1 MPHRFW
7 SLHLWFVC
15 LVLHPLLGWGQT
27 LPNKEFALSLHG
39 EWRIA
44 FGFYAASREALLPDY
59 NDSNWVSVSVPAF
72 WNDYE
77 ISRGFSGLALYRK
90 TFFLPDSAKGQPLYL
105 LLGRI
110 NSIDEAYLNGQLI
123 GKTGDMDN
131 PADGEWRAYL
141 LPDSLLGYG
150 KLNTL
155 AVRVFCKNLDGGIY
169 AGAGRDKKLIGIFTK
184 TAMRAA
190 LQQPA
195 VPAPDSIARI
205 IRRTVEVMDTMLISR
220 QPEAYMS
227 LVSERYFNN
236 GTGYAEQKLFAQTIT
251 QRLAGASITYHD
263 FQVYQVSDRLV
274 VADYDSE
281 IKWQNRV
288 SYLGHDERYFQL
300 EHDKWLEIGNQS
312 RFFDLEINS
321 AYMQRKVSVGV
332 YLPPSFLQQRRR
344 AYPVLYLLHPQGGTH
359 LLWREIEL
367 DRFLDSL
374 MSRKKIMEMIV
385 VMPSEHGSYYVNS
398 KDGKRAYENF
408 FLEELPDLVE
418 EDYRAIRRRAARAVA
433 GVSWGGAAAL
443 FLALKSEKG
452 QALFSAVG
460 SLMGMLN
467 YCPAAHA
474 TIDGGDS
481 SFWNAYMATSLL
493 ERSADTALKATDFFF
508 LTGTQDIF
516 LSGNEAAARVL
527 RRRRVKHTFLTPKG
541 SHDFS
546 FWTAHLDKLF
556 KFHSDTFQRQLR
568 RR

>member
-1 MPHRFW
+1 MKHCFW
-7 SLHLWFVC
+7 LLFLC
-15 LVLHPLLGWGQT
+15 FIRLFFHPLVSWGQT
-27 LPNKEFALSLHG
+27 QSGTAFALPLHG

-44 FGFYAASREALLPDY
+44 FGFYAANKEALLPDH
-59 NDSNWVSVSVPAF
+59 NDSNWVTVSVPAF

-90 TFFLPDSAKGQPLYL
+90 TFFLPETAKGKPLYL

-123 GKTGDMDN
+123 GKTGDLEN
-131 PADGEWRAYL
+131 TADGELRAYL
-141 LPDSLLGYG
+141 LPDSLMMYG
-150 KLNTL
+150 KINTL

-195 VPAPDSIARI
+195 VPAPDSIAQI

-236 GTGYAEQKLFAQTIT
+236 GTRYAEQKLFAQTIT
-251 QRLAGASITYHD
+251 QRLAGATITYHD
-263 FQVYQVSDRLV
+263 FQVYRVSDNLV

-288 SYLGHDERYFQL
+288 GYLGHDERYFQL
-300 EHDKWLEIGNQS
+300 ENGKWLEVGNQS

-321 AYMQRKVSVGV
+321 AYMRRKVSVGI
-332 YLPPSFLQQRRR
+332 YLPPSFLQHRRR

-359 LLWREIEL
+359 LLWRELEL

-374 MSRKKIMEMIV
+374 IQKKKIIEMIV
-385 VMPSEHGSYYVNS
+385 VMPNEHGSYYVNS
-398 KDGKRAYENF
+398 KDGQRAYENF

-418 EDYRAIRRRAARAVA
+418 EDYRVIRKRAARGIA
-433 GVSWGGAAAL
+433 GVSWGGTAAM

-452 QALFSAVG
+452 QSLFSAVG

-467 YCPAAHA
+467 HCPSAQPA
-474 TIDGGDS
+474 IDGGDS
-481 SFWNAYMATSLL
+481 SFWHAYKANSLI
-493 ERSADTALKATDFFF
+493 EHSADSALKTTDFLL

-516 LSGNEAAARVL
+516 FSGNESAAQIL
-527 RRRRVKHTFLTPKG
+527 RRRRVKHTFLTFKG
-541 SHDFS
+541 SHDFF

-556 KFHSDTFQRQLR
+556 RFHSDAFQRQLR